1 MNEKTAARLR
11 KRAVLSAARMGF
23 TEQSEDFAHDAILEW
38 LEGGGQHQ
46 TVDQAV
52 IDAVRRAYGRPGL
65 PGHELRRNLEQRTKS
80 MDALADLPS
89 HSVSRDSVHDFE
101 RLIQPL
107 GSVDRAIVCLNYV
120 WGFKEI
126 EIAALFGITES
137 RISQRL
143 SQAVSR
149 IAQRERKRGEPRTL
163 SPDQEQ
169 ARREREAAGPM
180 AGLGKEEGYRVS
192 PDEIEKI
199 QEELLGTFGDDA
211 F

>member
-65 PGHELRRNLEQRTKS
+65 PGHQLRRNLEQRPKR
-80 MDALADLPS
+80 MDALARLPG
-89 HSVSRDSVHDFE
+89 HSVNRDSVHDFE

-126 EIAALFGITES
+126 EIAAIFGITES

-143 SQAVSR
+143 SSAVSR
-149 IAQRERKRGEPRTL
+149 IAQRERKRGQPKAL
-163 SPDQEQ
+163 SPNEEQ
-169 ARREREAAGPM
+169 ARREREASGQVESM
-180 AGLGKEEGYRVS
+180 GEEEKFGIS
-192 PDEIEKI
+192 PGALEKVP
-199 QEELLGTFGDDA
+199 EELLGTFGEDT